1 MQLIASGTT
10 LAPSLEEP
18 TGPPS
23 FELETELE
31 RQSDQLL
38 ARVLEGRERL
48 ERLRQLALAA
58 ERQLAGDEAMLE
70 SLRALLG
77 RSEQM
82 CLETLDSHL
91 RGARVREVALQI
103 LAGRDADGEPVHY
116 RDWYEMLRD
125 AGFTVSGRD
134 PLATFLAQISRA
146 PDVERVGGPRSGRY
160 RLRQ

>member
-1 MQLIASGTT
+1 M
-10 LAPSLEEP
+10 PSLVPEP
-18 TGPPS
+18 TGPSSP
-23 FELETELE
+23 ELDDELE
-31 RQSDQLL
+31 RQASQLL

-48 ERLRQLALAA
+48 ERLRALAVAA
-58 ERQLAGDEAMLE
+58 EHQLAGDEAMLQN
-70 SLRALLG
+70 LQALTG

-91 RGARVREVALQI
+91 RGARVREVAMQI
-103 LAGRDADGEPVHY
+103 LTQRDADSEAVHY
-116 RDWYEMLRD
+116 RDWYEWLRE

-160 RLRQ
+160 RVKQ